1 VQNAPRSWKS
11 FWVHPMELLVDVSE
25 MEGHFGVFG
34 NSVNL
39 NA

>member
-1 VQNAPRSWKS
+1 
-11 FWVHPMELLVDVSE
+11 MELLVDVSE